1 MNILVII
8 GSPAA
13 KKGNSESIADNL
25 MDNLKEKGLLSTSKI
40 HLHKEISNE
49 AGLVQRIDQADK
61 IILSLSIYE
70 NSVPGLVLEFFE
82 MIYKCRALLSTK
94 KRSVLII
101 TNSGFPEVEANQGA
115 LNTCR
120 LFVRDMGFAWIGGFA
135 VAPGTLIKGK
145 RLEEAGRWYKKV
157 ISLLKLIAD
166 KLYNDEEITEQ
177 EFSPLAKSIIF
188 PCIYRLVGNII
199 QIFVIIKMGKG
210 KYFARPLE
218 S

>member
-8 GSPAA
+8 GSPAV

-25 MDNLKEKGLLSTSKI
+25 IDNLKEKGLLSLSKI

-61 IILSLSIYE
+61 IILSLPVYE

-82 MIYKCRALLSTK
+82 IIYKYRASLSAK

-101 TNSGFPEVEANQGA
+101 TNSGFPEVEANQAA
-115 LNTCR
+115 LNTCK
-120 LFVRDMGFAWIGGFA
+120 LFVRAIGFAWMGGFA

-145 RLEEAGRWYKKV
+145 RLEEAGKWYKKI

-166 KLYNDEEITEQ
+166 KLYNNEEIPEQ
-177 EFSPLAKSIIF
+177 EFSPLAKPIIS
-188 PCIYRLVGNII
+188 PCIYRLGGNII
-199 QIFVIIKMGKG
+199 QIIVIVKMGSG